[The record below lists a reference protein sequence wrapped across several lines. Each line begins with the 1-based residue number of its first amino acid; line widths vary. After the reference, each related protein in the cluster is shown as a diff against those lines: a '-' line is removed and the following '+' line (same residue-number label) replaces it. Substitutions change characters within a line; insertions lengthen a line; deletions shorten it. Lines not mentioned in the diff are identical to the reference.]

1 MSIVAVV
8 AAVVATVLYIEIA
21 VGTGYYM
28 YLITKGEGEAGE
40 DGEQKQIKRY
50 SILAGVFFP
59 ITLAIL
65 IAGRAAERRK

>member
-1 MSIVAVV
+1 MSAAAVV
-8 AAVVATVLYIEIA
+8 AAAVVTVLYIEMA

-28 YLITKGEGEAGE
+28 YLITKRTGE
-40 DGEQKQIKRY
+40 DGEHEQKQIKRY
-50 SILAGVFFP
+50 SILAGAFFP